1 MASRTGETVRHH
13 CQDNDDAVS
22 LTKLAAEY
30 ITRIQANI
38 FSRPGEGR
46 PRKKVCRAR
55 FITCSAHLKDVF
67 ATWTSPGSA
76 PNPHEGRV
84 EIGLKITPGLTQK
97 YTKRYQIIT
106 PQKWSSK
113 SSNENYWSNKP
124 GSVYSAVRPS
134 KPKQN
139 EWSN

>member
-1 MASRTGETVRHH
+1 MDITG
-13 CQDNDDAVS
+13 
-22 LTKLAAEY
+22 L
-30 ITRIQANI
+30 
-38 FSRPGEGR
+38 RPN
-46 PRKKVCRAR
+46 A
-55 FITCSAHLKDVF
+55 
-67 ATWTSPGSA
+67 
-76 PNPHEGRV
+76 HEGRV

-124 GSVYSAVRPS
+124 GSVYSAARPS

-139 EWSN
+139 GVE